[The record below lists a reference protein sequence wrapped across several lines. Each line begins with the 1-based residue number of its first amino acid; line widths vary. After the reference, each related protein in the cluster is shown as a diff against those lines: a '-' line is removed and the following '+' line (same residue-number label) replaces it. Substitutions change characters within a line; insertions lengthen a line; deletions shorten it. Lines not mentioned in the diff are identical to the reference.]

1 MNSSYLI
8 TTVGKLF
15 FNEIFPYDFPYINEP
30 AKNNLVADQIRFFA
44 PKGTNIRE
52 FINDQPLKNLLI
64 KSSLK
69 KLLTKSLNV
78 TAQVKL
84 VRF

>member
-30 AKNNLVADQIRFFA
+30 AKDNLVADQIRFFA

-52 FINDQPLKNLLI
+52 FINDQPLKKPIN
-64 KSSLK
+64 K
-69 KLLTKSLNV
+69 KFLEDIINEVFTLRHK
-78 TAQVKL
+78 
-84 VRF
+84 